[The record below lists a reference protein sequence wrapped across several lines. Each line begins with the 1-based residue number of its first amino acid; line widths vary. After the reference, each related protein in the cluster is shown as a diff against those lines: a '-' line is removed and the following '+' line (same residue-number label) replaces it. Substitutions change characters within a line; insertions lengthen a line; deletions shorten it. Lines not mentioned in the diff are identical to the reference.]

1 MTSITQVG
9 TDRILEFQ
17 FSEGQYKL
25 FLEFYAGGNIVLT
38 DKELKVIA
46 LLRNV
51 SEGADY
57 EHLQFGSLY
66 NLSERQ
72 NINGIPR
79 LSVERVKE
87 GLQKYVDKQASGQ
100 QGQKGKHKVKAGD
113 ELRKALA
120 GSINEFPPLLLDHA
134 LRTTGFDTSLL
145 PAKVLGDDGL
155 IDGVLKALE
164 EAGRVITEIMGKD
177 TARGYIIAKSNIAAT
192 KPETLGADNTSHMR
206 ESLLYYDF
214 HPFRPKQ
221 FEDDLT
227 VSILEFEGF
236 NRTVDEFFSS
246 IEGQKLESR
255 LQEREDH
262 AKKKLEHARQDQ
274 ANRLGALQTIQEL
287 NVRKAQAI
295 EANLER
301 VEEATAAING
311 LIAQGKD
318 WIEIE
323 KLIEIEQKRQNPVAE
338 IIKIPLKLHENTAT
352 LLLGEWNIDTDE
364 DENGDVT
371 DSEPSASDAE
381 EDDVDSRRVIKSR
394 DKELK
399 PIDKRLVIDIDL
411 ALSGWANAREYY
423 DHKKIAAAKEEKTL
437 LASAKALKSQT
448 HKIESDLKRALN
460 QEKAILR
467 PVRTP
472 LWFEKFIYFI
482 SSDGYLVIGGK
493 DAQQS
498 DTLYKRYLKKGDLY
512 VHADLNGA
520 ASVLI
525 KNNPSTPDA
534 PVPPSTLSQA
544 GNMSVATSSAWD
556 SKAVMSAWWV
566 SANQVSKVAYTG
578 DYLDAGK
585 FEIRGQKNFLP
596 PAQLLLGFAVIFL
609 ITDDSK
615 ARHSKHRFLDGAA
628 AQKNLSVQG
637 GHDFAEEALPDD
649 SADILTDGED
659 ESEDSFE
666 APGDEE
672 EPQADYQNPL
682 QTGSISQSDDEHR
695 EQDLNDKDDE
705 ITANEIEH
713 EPRAQST
720 TQTVAVQD
728 KDSLQKQPPE
738 KYHSPEQ
745 IVQDSSDEESQVEQC
760 TQSQTKQKG
769 PIPVRGKRGK
779 KKKIAAKYA
788 DQDEEDRAEAMRLLG
803 SKAGQEK
810 AEENSRA
817 QKAREQEAELQKQR
831 RREQHQR
838 AQKDG
843 KQQEELR
850 RIAQEELGD
859 VDDDDEQ
866 VTAIDL
872 DTLIGTPLPG
882 DEILE
887 AMPVCAPWNALGKYK
902 YKAKIQPGNQ
912 KKGKAIREILGRWA
926 IDGANP
932 KFVDKKSEDVE
943 RIWPRETELIK
954 GWKDTEIFNVMP
966 VGKVRVMMSGAA
978 GGKGGG
984 GTQVKGKARGGKG
997 SKKPR

>member
-1 MTSITQVG
+1 M
-9 TDRILEFQ
+9 
-17 FSEGQYKL
+17 
-25 FLEFYAGGNIVLT
+25 
-38 DKELKVIA
+38 IA

-57 EHLQFGSLY
+57 EHLQFGSSY

-79 LSVERVKE
+79 LSIERVID
-87 GLQKYVDKQASGQ
+87 GLQKYVDKQANGQ

-113 ELRKALA
+113 ELRRALA
-120 GSINEFPPLLLDHA
+120 GSINEFPPLLLEHA
-134 LRTTGFDTSLL
+134 LRATGFDASLP
-145 PAKVLGDDGL
+145 PATVLGDEGL
-155 IDGVLKALE
+155 LHGVLKALE
-164 EAGRVITEIMGKD
+164 QAGRVITEIMDKD
-177 TARGYIIAKSNIAAT
+177 TARGYIIAKSNVSPT
-192 KPETLGADNTSHMR
+192 MPETEASMTRGSDSTSHIR
-206 ESLLYYDF
+206 ESLLYNDF

-221 FEDDLT
+221 FEHDPT

-262 AKKKLEHARQDQ
+262 AKKKLELARQDQ
-274 ANRLGALQTIQEL
+274 ANRLGVLQTIQEL

-352 LLLGEWNIDTDE
+352 LLLGEWDLDTDE
-364 DENGDVT
+364 DESGDVT
-371 DSEPSASDAE
+371 DSEPSVSDGE
-381 EDDVDSRRVIKSR
+381 EDRREIKKVVKSR
-394 DKELK
+394 DKELE
-399 PIDKRLVIDIDL
+399 PFDKRLVVDIDL

-437 LASAKALKSQT
+437 LASTKALKSQT
-448 HKIESDLKRALN
+448 QKIETDLKRALKL
-460 QEKAILR
+460 EKAILR

-498 DTLYKRYLKKGDLY
+498 DTLYKRYLKKGDIY

-520 ASVLI
+520 ASVII
-525 KNNPSTPDA
+525 KNNPATPDA

-566 SANQVSKVAYTG
+566 NANQVSKIASTG

-596 PAQLLLGFAVIFL
+596 PAQLLLGFAVIFQ
-609 ITDDSK
+609 ISDHSK
-615 ARHSKHRFLDGAA
+615 ARHSKHRFLDGAPV
-628 AQKNLSVQG
+628 QKYLSVQG
-637 GHDFAEEALPDD
+637 GHDSAEDSLPDD
-649 SADILTDGED
+649 SADILSDGDD
-659 ESEDSFE
+659 ESEDGSE
-666 APGDEE
+666 ALGDEE
-672 EPQADYQNPL
+672 EPQVDYKNPL
-682 QTGSISQSDDEHR
+682 QAGSISQIDDEHH
-695 EQDLNDKDDE
+695 ENDLSDKNDETTVNK
-705 ITANEIEH
+705 IGH
-713 EPRAQST
+713 ETLAKST
-720 TQTVAVQD
+720 TQPVAVQD
-728 KDSLQKQPPE
+728 NDSFEKQPPE
-738 KYHSPEQ
+738 KHQSPER
-745 IVQDSSDEESQVEQC
+745 IVHDSSDEKSQVEQ
-760 TQSQTKQKG
+760 STKSLTKRKD
-769 PIPVRGKRGK
+769 PILVRGKRGK

-817 QKAREQEAELQKQR
+817 QKAREDEAELQRQR

-838 AQKDG
+838 TQKDG

-850 RIAQEELGD
+850 RLAQEETGD

-902 YKAKIQPGNQ
+902 YKAKIQPGSQ

-926 IDGANP
+926 VDGENP

-984 GTQVKGKARGGKG
+984 STQAKGTARGGKG